1 MATILRDLDIDEI
14 SLVDK
19 AANKR
24 RFTVYKAADY
34 IPEGTMKDFDVT
46 TLSSGGQ
53 AYVESLQGNITK
65 LEKKS
70 TDLKAKITELQKG
83 SSGPPPK
90 EDVLKDVDPAVK
102 LVVKAMEQRLTT
114 AEAAT
119 KAAKEQVERFEAKER
134 RTEAIKKAQELKAL
148 GFTAD
153 SDAEAFDKLEAADP
167 EAFAKV
173 HGKLKAAAAQADEA
187 NERLFRELGSLGG
200 AAGSAYDKIAA
211 EASAIQKND
220 ATLTK
225 EQAFARVYRER
236 PDLAAEY
243 QLEQEQRKRGRQ

>member
-53 AYVESLQGNITK
+53 AYVESLQGNIST

-70 TDLKAKITELQKG
+70 TDLEAKITELQKG

-102 LVVKAMEQRLTT
+102 LVVKAMEDRLTA
-114 AEAAT
+114 AETAT
-119 KAAKEQVERFEAKER
+119 KAAKEQVERFEAKDR
-134 RTEAIKKAQELKAL
+134 RTAAIQKAQELQAL

-153 SDAEAFDKLEAADP
+153 SDAEMFEKLEAADP
-167 EAFAKV
+167 DAFAKV
-173 HGKLKAAAAQADEA
+173 HTKLKAANAQMDES

-200 AAGSAYDKIAA
+200 EAGSAYDKLAA
-211 EASAIQKND
+211 AATELQKND
-220 ATLTK
+220 STLTK
-225 EQAFARVYRER
+225 EQAFARVYRDK
-236 PDLAAEY
+236 PGLAAEY